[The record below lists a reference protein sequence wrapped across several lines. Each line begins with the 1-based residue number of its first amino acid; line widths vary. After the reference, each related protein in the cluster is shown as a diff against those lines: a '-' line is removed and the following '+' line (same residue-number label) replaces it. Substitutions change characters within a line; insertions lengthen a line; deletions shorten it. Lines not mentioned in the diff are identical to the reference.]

1 MSSHEL
7 VASHFAVE
15 TDKELTSKGPITNPL
30 NKLCLKNLRPWPDFL
45 EQQRTTLGALYGT
58 FPVSDR
64 RFESRGF
71 LTSLGQRIAK
81 RPISCEKTLEY
92 FLHNSVEDPV
102 REIFDQLRDV
112 DQNHPNVISDVAE
125 EVVDRQASSIPPQTP
140 DQGKDPGRI
149 RPNQSCV
156 YQFDDELSTRRT
168 MLYVSKYKAPHKLT
182 APYLRVGLHPM
193 DIFKDVTYNYMIE
206 GGLEYGLLTTGE
218 TIVFLRVDWREPG
231 TLFAIGEHHA
241 CTAVGQ
247 YLAFSLMAL
256 GPPGNP
262 PNVRSQD
269 ERQRVILGLR
279 RWAEDFETTLRSIP
293 RDERYAP
300 SGSSSGSLY
309 APTTYAGISRSPR
322 VPRTRPKR
330 WAQEEDCPDL
340 QPRFRDRDDES
351 SSDESLPPMPDTP
364 TPSEPRSSTHSGR
377 APRREAS
384 QERQYC
390 TQRCHLGLV
399 RRGRLDA
406 NCPNVLLHWQA
417 NLAAADHLIDRDEFL
432 RLLFQQLQES
442 LDHGISRLDV
452 GGSRGVLFKISLMA
466 YGYTFVAK
474 GTVSALD
481 LRDMGRIYY
490 YDHRV
495 YIEYLLLLSHGSP
508 IDEAVRAGEVKRCLR
523 AIHRVCVVHRDVR
536 RTNVLRNTDTGELML
551 IDFERSVV
559 KAGRKPLGNIVPNKR
574 SWNGQRKGTTASM
587 YSHVPGDANYEED
600 ILQAGTHVPAGMAAS
615 FKTVPTSG

>member
-1 MSSHEL
+1 
-7 VASHFAVE
+7 
-15 TDKELTSKGPITNPL
+15 
-30 NKLCLKNLRPWPDFL
+30 
-45 EQQRTTLGALYGT
+45 
-58 FPVSDR
+58 
-64 RFESRGF
+64 
-71 LTSLGQRIAK
+71 
-81 RPISCEKTLEY
+81 
-92 FLHNSVEDPV
+92 
-102 REIFDQLRDV
+102 
-112 DQNHPNVISDVAE
+112 
-125 EVVDRQASSIPPQTP
+125 
-140 DQGKDPGRI
+140 
-149 RPNQSCV
+149 
-156 YQFDDELSTRRT
+156 
-168 MLYVSKYKAPHKLT
+168 
-182 APYLRVGLHPM
+182 M
-193 DIFKDVTYNYMIE
+193 DIFKDVVNRKTIPTAADPDGRFQYHAERLTAAAITQTYNYMIE

-231 TLFAIGEHHA
+231 TFLYHLAEPAFEVAAQSGEHHA

-279 RWAEDFETTLRSIP
+279 RWAEYFETTLRSIP

-330 WAQEEDCPDL
+330 WAQEEDRPDV

-351 SSDESLPPMPDTP
+351 SSDESLPPIPDTP
-364 TPSEPRSSTHSGR
+364 TPSEPRSSSQSQGPRRSQRVLGR
-377 APRREAS
+377 APRGEAS

-390 TQRCHLGLV
+390 TQRCLLGLV
-399 RRGRLDA
+399 RKGRLDA
-406 NCPNVLLHWQA
+406 KCPNVLLHRQA
-417 NLAAADHLIDRDEFL
+417 YLAAADHLIDREEFL

-452 GGSRGVLFKISLMA
+452 GGSRGVLFKVSLMA

-474 GTVSALD
+474 GTVSAFIRYLEHETAIYKHLEGLQGSQVPVCLGAID

-523 AIHRVCVVHRDVR
+523 AIHRACVVHRDVR

-574 SWNGQRKGTTASM
+574 SWNGERKGTTASM

-600 ILQAGTHVPAGMAAS
+600 ILQAGVEFPEKDVFAVPAACAYKPRKTHVAAGMAAS